1 MGFKRK
7 YRKKVCTKCGRRLWL
22 QEFYRMSNGWL
33 SGACK
38 ECCRK
43 EKNEWYANNR
53 KVPDRMYHDER
64 GRLLEHKG
72 CSTRLF
78 WSAPMEEKLRR
89 LFPTTKNDDLAIEFD
104 MSARTIVR
112 KARELGLEKDREWM
126 LEHKRQNCRLMRVIN
141 LCHRGNSGQFKKG
154 QHASPKTEFKKK
166 AIC

>member
-1 MGFKRK
+1 
-7 YRKKVCTKCGRRLWL
+7 
-22 QEFYRMSNGWL
+22 
-33 SGACK
+33 
-38 ECCRK
+38 
-43 EKNEWYANNR
+43 
-53 KVPDRMYHDER
+53 MYHDER

-72 CSTRLF
+72 SRTRLF

-89 LFPTTKNDDLAIEFD
+89 LFPTTKNEDLAIEFD

-141 LCHRGNSGQFKKG
+141 LCHGGNSGQFKKG
-154 QHASPKTEFKKK
+154 RHASPKTEFKKK